1 LIIAR
6 TFERVIRFDPYILYC
21 DPYIVQLASER
32 TGNTDFVHCSLGDI
46 LLGNV
51 HLPERDERRIIF
63 SPFGLR
69 VLDLAGADLVQKEIA
84 KDGGGTRV
92 ESFLP

>member
-1 LIIAR
+1 
-6 TFERVIRFDPYILYC
+6 
-21 DPYIVQLASER
+21 
-32 TGNTDFVHCSLGDI
+32 LGDI

-51 HLPERDERRIIF
+51 PLPLRDERRMIF
-63 SPFGLR
+63 SPFGLG
-69 VLDLAGADLVQKEIA
+69 VLDLAVADLVQKEIA